1 MLLYNVSMSFRAWAS
16 ILTIILLGLIIY
28 FTRSEVVH
36 AWELLGKVNL
46 WVLALLIPLQFVT
59 YFAAGEMMFSYLRQK
74 RLIRHI
80 SPLQQARM
88 ALEMNFVNHALPSG
102 GVSGISYMSWRLS
115 KLQVTASKATI
126 AQLVRYV
133 AGFAS
138 FIVLLLISMAIITI
152 DGEINRFIVLF
163 GGLIM
168 VAMLIGTFLLL
179 VLISSKRRSELFG
192 NSVARLLNR
201 AISFVT
207 FRRKTKVI
215 QSSVI
220 ADFFIEMHDEYLILR
235 KEPKILIKPF
245 LWGLL
250 FNLLDAAL
258 FFITF
263 LAFGVFVNPAIILI
277 AYGLASLAGALVV
290 TPGGAGAY
298 ETIMV
303 SFISGAGV
311 TAGVVIAAVVVTRVI
326 VLMGTIGFGYVFYQL
341 ALLKYGKPKS

>member
-1 MLLYNVSMSFRAWAS
+1 MSFRSWAS
-16 ILTIILLGLIIY
+16 VLTVILLGLIIF
-28 FTRSEVVH
+28 FTWDEIAH
-36 AWELLGKVNL
+36 AWQLLGKVNL
-46 WVLALLIPLQFVT
+46 WILALLIPLQFVT

-74 RLIRHI
+74 KLIKHI
-80 SPLQQARM
+80 SPLTQARM

-115 KLQVTASKATI
+115 KLQVTASKATV

-168 VAMLIGTFLLL
+168 VVMLVGTFLLL
-179 VLISSKRRSELFG
+179 VLISSKQRSETFG
-192 NSVARLLNR
+192 TIIARLFNR
-201 AISFVT
+201 MISFIT
-207 FRRKTKVI
+207 FGKKRHIIKSAT
-215 QSSVI
+215 I

-235 KEPKILIKPF
+235 REPKILIRPF

-250 FNLLDAAL
+250 FNALDATL

-263 LAFGVFVNPAIILI
+263 LAFGVVVNPAIILI

-298 ETIMV
+298 EAIMV

-311 TAGVVIAAVVVTRVI
+311 SAGVVIAAVIVTRVI
-326 VLMGTIGFGYVFYQL
+326 VLMGTIGFGYIFYQL
-341 ALLKYGKPKS
+341 ALLKYGKPKSQA